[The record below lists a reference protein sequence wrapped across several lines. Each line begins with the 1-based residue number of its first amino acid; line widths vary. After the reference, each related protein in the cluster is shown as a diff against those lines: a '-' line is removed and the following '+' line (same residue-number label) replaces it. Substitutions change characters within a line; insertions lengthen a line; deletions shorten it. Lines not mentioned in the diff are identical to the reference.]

1 MPGLQVS
8 ADSADTYDMI
18 ITQDITR
25 IVQALL
31 KDTAGS
37 LVEATWQ
44 SLTPLNLTPGQ
55 MVHGEVMANL
65 ANSRYLVR
73 IANELLHMELPLNLQ
88 PGQAVELTYV
98 TDEPRLLFTLSKS
111 GNSPIPVQI
120 SDTGRWLNNLAQETG
135 DTPAAAPLP
144 RPALVMNG
152 PPRDSA
158 LLAEGLKNVLTRS
171 GVFYES
177 HLSQWVQG
185 EHPLT
190 GLLQE
195 PQGKLS
201 PLAARLPADGTLPLT
216 PQGATAAQTPSATPQ
231 APVTTADTLPPGQ
244 AGSPEASR
252 TVQAEAAPPQQR
264 GTESAVA
271 GAPRQGG
278 TPDGTGTATA
288 TPQGGQAPA
297 TDPGDALSHA
307 PAPATPQNQS
317 AAPSRPGEQPIPAQ
331 PQQPGT
337 SVSPQPAPAGET
349 PPSPQS
355 ATAPATDPQG
365 KLPGEAT
372 TGTPPPQ
379 IPGKPLEPQPRDTM
393 LLRPAE
399 GERSAAAPAP
409 DPRATAGPGTLPEN
423 TPAHAAVKGAATPSP
438 SPAIQD
444 TGMRT
449 AIPSETVSAERGA
462 AGRPMT
468 PPTPSGVEPQTISLI
483 KEQLATLT
491 TGVFLWQGQVWPGQD
506 MEWKVEER
514 EAEGGKGERSWQ
526 TEVSVELPSLG
537 AIRATLRSGK
547 EGIAV
552 VLAAEEGRTAEVLAS
567 RQEGLEERFGAAGLR
582 LGGFV
587 VRDGTQ

>member
-1 MPGLQVS
+1 
-8 ADSADTYDMI
+8 MI
-18 ITQDITR
+18 ITQDIAR
-25 IVQALL
+25 IVQTLL

-55 MVHGEVMANL
+55 MVHGEVMANF

-120 SDTGRWLNNLAQETG
+120 SDTGRWLNNLAQEAG
-135 DTPAAAPLP
+135 DAPAAAPLP
-144 RPALVMNG
+144 RPSLVING

-158 LLAEGLKNVLTRS
+158 LLADGLKNVLTRS

-195 PQGKLS
+195 PQGRLS
-201 PLAARLPADGTLPLT
+201 PLAARLSADGILPLT
-216 PQGATAAQTPSATPQ
+216 PQGAATTPATPPTQAPSATPQ
-231 APVTTADTLPPGQ
+231 APVAATETLPAGQ

-252 TVQAEAAPPQQR
+252 TAQAETAPPQQR
-264 GTESAVA
+264 GTESAVP
-271 GAPRQGG
+271 GVPRQGG
-278 TPDGTGTATA
+278 APDGTGSTTA

-297 TDPGDALSHA
+297 PESRDALPHA
-307 PAPATPQNQS
+307 PTPTTPQNHPAS
-317 AAPSRPGEQPIPAQ
+317 PSRPGEQPATAL

-337 SVSPQPAPAGET
+337 SASPQPAPAGET
-349 PPSPQS
+349 PPPSPQS
-355 ATAPATDPQG
+355 ATAPAAETQG

-372 TGTPPPQ
+372 IGASPPQ
-379 IPGKPLEPQPRDTM
+379 IPGKAQEPQPRDTM

-399 GERSAAAPAP
+399 GERIATAPAP
-409 DPRATAGPGTLPEN
+409 EPRATTGPVPLPEN
-423 TPAHAAVKGAATPSP
+423 APAHAAAKGAATPSP
-438 SPAIQD
+438 TPVMQD

-449 AIPSETVSAERGA
+449 AIPGDTVSAERGT

-468 PPTPSGVEPQTISLI
+468 PAPPSGVEPQTVSLI

-526 TEVSVELPSLG
+526 TEVSVELPKLG
-537 AIRATLRSGK
+537 SIRATLRSGK

-567 RQEGLEERFGAAGLR
+567 RQDGLEERFGAAGLR